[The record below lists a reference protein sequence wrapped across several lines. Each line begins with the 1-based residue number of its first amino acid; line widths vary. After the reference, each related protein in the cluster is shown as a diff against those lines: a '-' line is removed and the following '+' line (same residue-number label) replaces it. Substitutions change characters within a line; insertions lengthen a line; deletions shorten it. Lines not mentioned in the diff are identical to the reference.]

1 MKNWYDDKDMEMA
14 RIMAEDAAAP
24 ELRNPLTWRL
34 NARRKAHRAA
44 KRHRFL
50 LF

>member
-1 MKNWYDDKDMEMA
+1 MYNTMLNMLSD
-14 RIMAEDAAAP
+14 DAAAP
-24 ELRNPLTWRL
+24 ELRNPLTWCL